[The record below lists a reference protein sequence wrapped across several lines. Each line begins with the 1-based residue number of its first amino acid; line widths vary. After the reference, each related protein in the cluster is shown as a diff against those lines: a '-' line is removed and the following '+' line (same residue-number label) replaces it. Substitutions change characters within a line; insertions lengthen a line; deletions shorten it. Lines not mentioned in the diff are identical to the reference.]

1 MITVKTSK
9 ERKAARIKQREE
21 QRKAMFKMFQE
32 LSKTHNVTDA
42 VIITANKFNV
52 STQLIYTVRREMN
65 HKEDDV

>member
-9 ERKAARIKQREE
+9 ERKDARIKQRAAL
-21 QRKAMFKMFQE
+21 RKSMYDKFCE

-42 VIITANKFNV
+42 VIITANHFNV

-65 HKEDDV
+65 NKEDDV